1 MARSG
6 ITPEASMTPQSA
18 RTTPDRTS
26 NETYPSDD
34 RGFGWLIFA
43 GTMLAL
49 VGTLNVVYGIAA
61 VDNSKFY
68 VRDVQYIIGDLNT
81 WGWIMIGIGAL
92 QLAAA
97 FSVWAQHPYGR
108 WVGIITAGANAIV
121 QMLFI
126 PSFPFLSLSL
136 FTLDILIIYGLVAYG
151 GRRVPA

>member
-1 MARSG
+1 MARSSV
-6 ITPEASMTPQSA
+6 TPDASMTPQSA
-18 RTTPDRTS
+18 RTTPDRT
-26 NETYPSDD
+26 YPSDD
-34 RGFGWLIFA
+34 RGVGWLLFA

-81 WGWIMIGIGAL
+81 WGWIMIGVGAL

-97 FSVWAQHPYGR
+97 FSVWARQPYGR

-151 GRRVPA
+151 GRRAPA